1 MRLMSV
7 SIEITINYS
16 KASLLSK
23 FNLVLDLLVL
33 ELEVSKLSRC
43 MLELLFLVVVEDSSS
58 LEFLKMERLFNLMD
72 VDLALDS

>member
-1 MRLMSV
+1 MSV